1 MNQDDYIIMRCRT
14 CYLLSYSS
22 YVLASLVFVIYVCI
36 VAFAYHCA
44 NATPRSFGGLAVGVI
59 AAEIVTLSS
68 FIYHIQRPV
77 SFTYNGHK
85 YTRINACLKKQ
96 LATPFDSFID
106 RIRLPL
112 FAFGIVK
119 VIIIAKCKET
129 GDIKV
134 QCPYCKHIMNVEDV
148 PYRCPKCNKR
158 MHDNVWYVLRF

>member
-1 MNQDDYIIMRCRT
+1 MNQDDYIIMRWWT
-14 CYLLSYSS
+14 YYLLSHGFHLAIL
-22 YVLASLVFVIYVCI
+22 VLLIYVSIMTLVC
-36 VAFAYHCA
+36 H
-44 NATPRSFGGLAVGVI
+44 NADFTPCSFYGLVVT
-59 AAEIVTLSS
+59 EVVTLSS
-68 FIYHIQRPV
+68 FVYHLQRPV

-96 LATPFDSFID
+96 LATPFDSI
-106 RIRLPL
+106 IELPRLLL

-148 PYRCPKCNKR
+148 PYRCPRCNRR
-158 MHDNVWYVLRF
+158 MHDDVGYVLPI